1 MSTLQ
6 DETSEQ
12 LQQMFGALRSLLA
25 EDTRADGWGERLLEL
40 SEQAHGLDEQVWQ
53 EQ

>member
-6 DETSEQ
+6 KETSEQ

-25 EDTRADGWGERLLEL
+25 EDNTPMAGESACSNSVSKRM
-40 SEQAHGLDEQVWQ
+40 S
-53 EQ
+53 